1 MLEGSL
7 SPSVR
12 PEFLYKGNM
21 ASASLPVEGKKRGRP
36 AGAAFAEPIPV
47 RMTPACV
54 AEVTA
59 YAERE
64 GIKVSEA
71 IRRLVEEALK
81 AKRT

>member
-1 MLEGSL
+1 
-7 SPSVR
+7 
-12 PEFLYKGNM
+12 
-21 ASASLPVEGKKRGRP
+21 
-36 AGAAFAEPIPV
+36 V

-59 YAERE
+59 YAECE

-71 IRRLVEEALK
+71 IRRLVKEALK